1 VTDQPAT
8 EKPEINDSGSGSG
21 SPPPRRGVTG
31 FFVHHKLA
39 ANLVM
44 LVMLLGGVLA
54 LTRMNVQF
62 FPTFALDV
70 VSVRVVW
77 SGASAEDIE
86 QGITN
91 PLEQRLRGVQSL
103 KKMTS
108 TSAQG
113 VSSITLE
120 FQESSD
126 PIQTLDDTRQRVDEF
141 NNFPADAEEP
151 RVSRIERYEPVAR
164 LLLYGDVDV
173 DELRH
178 LTYRFEDELLQRGI
192 DKVSI
197 RGLPAQQISIDVPVE
212 RLKTLGLSLE
222 QIAERVAT
230 VSRDLPAGL
239 LGQQDATRELRAV
252 EQARSPQQ
260 FGDIPLLSGDRI
272 QLRLGDIANI
282 RQESR
287 DSPLTLTRDDFPA
300 VELQLQRAEDGD
312 SLAAAKVL
320 KDWLAD
326 TRATLPPN
334 LQLEVYD
341 ETWQLLD
348 DRISLLITNGLGGLL
363 LVVLLLC
370 LFLPGRVALWV
381 AVGIPTAFLA
391 ALAILWLVGGSINMI
406 SLFALIMA
414 LGVIVDDAIVVGE
427 DADALARL
435 GRPSMAAAEGAA
447 KRMVWPVLASSLT
460 TVAAFTPL
468 LIVGG
473 VIGNILGDI
482 PLVMICVLIASLLEC
497 FVVLP
502 AHLRY
507 AFVPRKAKVVSNS
520 AGARLVRAPVAGVRR
535 LRSGFEQG
543 FDRFREG
550 RFRRFSRASLHQRGL
565 TLAVALGLAIMT
577 VGLLSG
583 GRIGFNFFPTPEPSV
598 LYANAS
604 FVAGTDSRR
613 VDQFMATMAKNLTAN
628 EEALGGNLLLHA
640 VTTRG
645 GTLGAG
651 GRSRNGVELGSM
663 MIEMVPSDERSV
675 RNAEFI
681 SALRARLPLPAGL
694 ESLSI
699 TEREAGPPGSDI
711 NVRLTGPDAIS
722 LKRAAEQVVQALAVL
737 PGVLDAED
745 DMPWGREQL
754 IYQVSPR
761 GEAMG
766 LTTTDLGRQLRAAFD
781 GRVAQIYQDGRDEME
796 VRVQLPRHQRERL
809 ATLSQ
814 ITIRVPD
821 GRFVP
826 LTQVV
831 MLDHRQGF
839 QALRH
844 ADSVLAVDVSAS
856 LNTDISTSSD
866 VIASLEAEALPAI
879 VSRYNVRYSFEGRS
893 ADQRE
898 TIDDMKTGLIIGL
911 ALMYVVLAW
920 VFASWS
926 LPLIVMAIIPF
937 ALVGAIL
944 GHWLMGM
951 QLTVLSLF
959 GLFGLSGIVV
969 NNAIILVSFYNQ
981 QREAGLGIDA
991 ALNEAAV
998 QRVRAVLLTSL
1009 TTIGGLLPLLFE
1021 TSLQAQF
1028 LIPMATSIA
1037 FGLGLSTLLVLL
1049 VIPVLLSYLEQLR
1062 AWWAKEPA

>member
-1 VTDQPAT
+1 MTDQPAT
-8 EKPEINDSGSGSG
+8 EKPETNGSGT
-21 SPPPRRGVTG
+21 PPPRRGVIG

-91 PLEQRLRGVQSL
+91 PLEQRLRSVQSL

-120 FQESSD
+120 FQEGSD

-141 NNFPADAEEP
+141 NNLPADAEEP

-164 LLLYGDVDV
+164 LLLYGDVDA

-197 RGLPAQQISIDVPVE
+197 RGLPEQQISIDVPVE
-212 RLKTLGLSLE
+212 RLETLGLSLE
-222 QIAERVAT
+222 QIADRVAA

-260 FGDIPLLSGDRI
+260 FGEIPLLSGDRI
-272 QLRLGDIANI
+272 QLRLGDIASI

-320 KDWLAD
+320 EDWLAD

-363 LVVLLLC
+363 LVVLLLY

-427 DADALARL
+427 DADAHARL
-435 GRPSMAAAEGAA
+435 GQPSMAAAEGAA

-502 AHLRY
+502 AHLRH
-507 AFVPRKAKVVSNS
+507 AFVPRKVKAVSNS
-520 AGARLVRAPVAGVRR
+520 AGARLVQAPAAGIRR

-550 RFRRFSRASLHQRGL
+550 RFRRFSRYSLHHRGL

-613 VDQFMATMAKNLTAN
+613 VDQFMATMAKSLNAN

-651 GRSRNGVELGSM
+651 GSSRNGEELGSM

-681 SALRARLPLPAGL
+681 SELRARLPLPAGL
-694 ESLSI
+694 ENLSI

-711 NVRLTGPDAIS
+711 NVRLTGPDATN
-722 LKRAAEQVVQALAVL
+722 LKRAAEEVVQALAVL

-754 IYQVSPR
+754 IYQVSPW
-761 GEAMG
+761 GEALG

-814 ITIRVPD
+814 VTIRVPD

-826 LTQVV
+826 LSQVV
-831 MLDHRQGF
+831 LLDHRQGF
-839 QALRH
+839 EALRH
-844 ADSVLAVDVSAS
+844 ADGQLAVEVSAS
-856 LNTDISTSSD
+856 LNTDVSTTSD
-866 VIASLEAEALPAI
+866 IIESLEAEALPAI
-879 VSRYNVRYSFEGRS
+879 SSRFNVRYSFEGRS

-981 QREAGLGIDA
+981 QREAGLGVDA
-991 ALNEAAV
+991 ALNEAVV

-1049 VIPVLLSYLEQLR
+1049 VIPALLSYLDQLR
-1062 AWWAKEPA
+1062 AWWAREPA